1 MKTFFV
7 QLTFFSLIAL
17 FLTACGGDTST
28 TMAGEDNDFRV
39 EDTAAITR
47 IFLADRNGSTVKIDR
62 VSPNYWKLND
72 KYRANQHIVS
82 NILGTLHDVR
92 VRFSINES
100 AQKNVEYEMAT
111 DGVKVEVYQGTKK
124 KTFYVGGP
132 TPDQMGTHMYME
144 GAKKIYV
151 TYIANWEGVLT
162 SRFLTDPVEMRSAD
176 LLDTE
181 NIAEVAVE
189 YPLQREHSFRV
200 LTQGE
205 ARVEPFYVSTP
216 ATAKPLQKQLVRS
229 FLDNLN
235 KVIAAKFVNTLP
247 GKDSILQ
254 TTPFC
259 KITLRNTKNELQTM
273 SVFRVPLNAQ
283 PFNPDQASSTDRFYC
298 AYANAK
304 AEKDFVLTYLVS
316 MKNIMWSYSSFYT
329 EPAKIQGNQKP
340 REQRF
345 K

>member
-1 MKTFFV
+1 MKTLFV
-7 QLTFFSLIAL
+7 KLSFLSLSAL

-39 EDTAAITR
+39 KDTAAITR
-47 IFLADRNGSTVKIDR
+47 IFMADRNGNTVKIDR
-62 VSPNYWKLND
+62 VSPTYWKLND
-72 KYRANQHIVS
+72 KYQASQSIVN
-82 NILGTLHDVR
+82 NILGTLYDVR
-92 VRFSINES
+92 VRFSINQE

-111 DGVKVEVYQGTKK
+111 DGVKVEVYEGAKK

-162 SRFLTDPVEMRSAD
+162 SRFLTDPVEMRAPY

-181 NIAEVAVE
+181 NIAEVSVE
-189 YPLQREHSFRV
+189 YPTKREHSFRV

-216 ATAKPLQKQLVRS
+216 TTAKPLQKQLVRS
-229 FLDNLN
+229 FLDNLD
-235 KVIAAKFVNTLP
+235 KVIAAKYVNSLP
-247 GKDSILQ
+247 KKDSILQ
-254 TTPFC
+254 TIPFC
-259 KITLRNTKNELQTM
+259 KITLRNTKNEIQTM
-273 SVFRVPLNAQ
+273 SVFDAPQSTPVYDEQEAGK
-283 PFNPDQASSTDRFYC
+283 TDRFYC

-304 AEKDFVLTYLVS
+304 AEKDFVLTQLVA
-316 MKNIMWSYSSFYT
+316 MKNVMWSYTSFYN
-329 EPAKIQGNQKP
+329 EPAKMQGNQKP